1 MPPKSRIAYNL
12 VADAV
17 EEVADVAEETVLTPP
32 SIPGSGTAATSAASA
47 STASTTAAAPVVTE
61 LDEEYYGPLEESGKH
76 RFTREFLAG
85 QERFTGAQEA
95 AKEAARRRYE
105 RRPVGRVRGADW
117 QPRDSLPDIE
127 WTSDPEIVQMYG
139 TPASGST
146 LFSGPKRAVS
156 ARPVRAAFVPKGS
169 GEIAEAEEAL
179 RETPPFKG
187 AEELSGFG
195 PGDQESSSVKMLD
208 PSPRVKGPAAP
219 GARLGLIP
227 TSSQSDTVS
236 YLKRTP
242 VEGAVLDWP
251 IPPKQMY
258 RPEGGSWFVAPEP
271 DTRVTTEEGRV
282 QVFDADKARTKLL
295 APVSASDAS
304 VSGGMHFGHTMARDE
319 DGAPIKG
326 EFVEPDKEVFS
337 TGPISLPR
345 LAGYQRA
352 LIDERARQS
361 KLLWRGDARV
371 EEELRRLDRDVNQ
384 AKRLDIALRSVAK
397 AAGISRDEIE
407 TAVAAALE
415 PIVFGAQQ
423 VPEMLASVE

>member
-61 LDEEYYGPLEESGKH
+61 LDEEYYGPLEEPGKH

-85 QERFTGAQEA
+85 QERVTGAQEA
-95 AKEAARRRYE
+95 AKEAAHRRL
-105 RRPVGRVRGADW
+105 VRSPW
-117 QPRDSLPDIE
+117 LPNRE

-208 PSPRVKGPAAP
+208 PSTRVKGPAAP

-345 LAGYQRA
+345 LAVYQRA

-361 KLLWRGDARV
+361 KLLWRGDPRV